1 MSPSDFNYELFFNLT
16 PDLLCIAGFDGY
28 FKKVNPAVLQVLGY
42 SEDEL
47 FSRPINDFIHPEDQ
61 LTTQKYREQLHVFK
75 PLLNFENR
83 YLSKSG
89 EIIWLSWTSMPVQDQ
104 QLVFA
109 IAKNITYKKRLE
121 EDRNTL
127 LTQVTRINSELM
139 RLNYVTSHDLRAPV
153 NNLLS
158 VFDLLDPSKIQDEN
172 TLELM
177 KIIKVSSQHLKDK
190 LNGYIDNVRAQNA
203 LAERREVVSLS
214 EILQEVLS
222 SISHLI
228 ESKDAKI
235 EIDFSAVDEIIF
247 NREYLE
253 SIYLN
258 LITNSLKY
266 AQPGLRP
273 HIRIFSENSN
283 KGTSLTISDNGLGF
297 DLAKV
302 GKRIFGLNQ
311 TFHDHPDAKGV
322 GLYLVYNHVQN
333 MGGKIEVESEVNQG
347 TRFRITFP

>member
-203 LAERREVVSLS
+203 LAERREVVILS
-214 EILQEVLS
+214 KILQEVLS
-222 SISHLI
+222 SISHL
-228 ESKDAKI
+228 
-235 EIDFSAVDEIIF
+235 
-247 NREYLE
+247 
-253 SIYLN
+253 
-258 LITNSLKY
+258 
-266 AQPGLRP
+266 
-273 HIRIFSENSN
+273 
-283 KGTSLTISDNGLGF
+283 
-297 DLAKV
+297 
-302 GKRIFGLNQ
+302 
-311 TFHDHPDAKGV
+311 
-322 GLYLVYNHVQN
+322 
-333 MGGKIEVESEVNQG
+333 
-347 TRFRITFP
+347 